1 MTGLEVALFGAKA
14 ITVGGAAG
22 AAGITTATALTLA
35 PATAGLI
42 GFGGTAFASGAT
54 LGFGALGTAFQVG
67 AGLFSAVSSV
77 QQGGF
82 QAGIARNQAIERQ
95 QLATQKRQIAAVNA
109 RSQERANVQAFKTR
123 RALLGGSNV
132 ELNSGTPLLVSV
144 DIAGRFKEEEEKI
157 RFQGRQDAL
166 AEESRARIY
175 AAQVGSYKRAGY
187 DRAGAALLA
196 TGAKVF
202 A

>member
-1 MTGLEVALFGAKA
+1 MTGLEVALFGQVAVA
-14 ITVGGAAG
+14 GTSSAALAAG
-22 AAGITTATALTLA
+22 GFISAAVA
-35 PATAGLI
+35 PTAGLI
-42 GFGGTAFASGAT
+42 GFGGAAFASGAT

-123 RALLGGSNV
+123 RALLGGANV

-166 AEESRARIY
+166 AEESRAKIY
-175 AAQVGSYKRAGY
+175 AAQSASYKRAGY